1 MLNQSRHRKNM
12 YDILMDISN
21 SPLKNYI
28 AFKWWTLCFFVYGL
42 DRFSTDL
49 DFDIIKEHKD
59 IVPLMREI
67 LKKYG
72 KIKDEYDKKYTN
84 FFLLDYW
91 AGDQSI
97 KIELSKRKQPQ
108 DRYEIINFFG
118 TNMLAMTKDCIF
130 ANKLVATSE
139 RYKNRDLFDI
149 YFFYKNNFPINKEL
163 IVQRTGWSYKQLL
176 EKLKQEIPKHYSTNS
191 LLAEMWELVTEKQK
205 HFIKNKLIDAV
216 LGLIDFELFDMSK
229 S

>member
-1 MLNQSRHRKNM
+1 
-12 YDILMDISN
+12 
-21 SPLKNYI
+21 
-28 AFKWWTLCFFVYGL
+28 
-42 DRFSTDL
+42 
-49 DFDIIKEHKD
+49 
-59 IVPLMREI
+59 MREI

-84 FFLLDYW
+84 FFLLDYS

-97 KIELSKRKQPQ
+97 KIELSKRKQLQ
-108 DRYEIINFFG
+108 DSYEIINFFG

-130 ANKLVATSE
+130 ANKLVAISE

-163 IVQRTGWSYKQLL
+163 ITQRTWWIYKELL
-176 EKLKQEIPKHYSTNS
+176 EKLKKEIPKHYSTNS

-205 HFIKNKLIDAV
+205 NFIKTKLISAI
-216 LGLIDFELFDMSK
+216 LGLIDFELFDISK
-229 S
+229 